1 MGALYKAFRLLRSA
15 SARRLRD
22 NMKVRSDSPPAN
34 LPWML
39 DESTLAKDL
48 NLKSV
53 HLMSDLEA
61 VARAVPTCK
70 LRSCSLLIQGEPIA
84 HGTIAIITT

>member
-1 MGALYKAFRLLRSA
+1 M
-15 SARRLRD
+15 
-22 NMKVRSDSPPAN
+22 
-34 LPWML
+34 

-61 VARAVPTCK
+61 VALCCAYLQAEVLLTINTRRAGCAWHHRDHHYV
-70 LRSCSLLIQGEPIA
+70 G
-84 HGTIAIITT
+84 

>member
-1 MGALYKAFRLLRSA
+1 M
-15 SARRLRD
+15 
-22 NMKVRSDSPPAN
+22 
-34 LPWML
+34 

-70 LRSCSLLIQGEPIA
+70 LRSCSLLIQGEPVA
-84 HGTIAIITT
+84 HGTIAIVTTCAALVGAAAYGLKRLKSIANRA